1 MAREAERRDAMVTC
15 GYQVLVGERQLAQ
28 AVKAHFSGWLCH
40 PGIPLSPRYPIT
52 MRWRLWCGR
61 RVDGCRPNSN
71 GNIPREAGRVM
82 SPSLGG

>member
-40 PGIPLSPRYPIT
+40 PGILSRCAGV
-52 MRWRLWCGR
+52 CG
-61 RVDGCRPNSN
+61 VG
-71 GNIPREAGRVM
+71 GGWTVAGRTRM
-82 SPSLGG
+82 GTPRARRAG